1 MTGLA
6 IAASPTTDSGSAKP
20 GMATPLHWN
29 ATAPDVLWS
38 PGNVSEAIPGVS
50 TALNW
55 SFIDDAIETAA
66 RRAFYDMGS
75 LHRHELALGRR
86 TEERFMVCF
95 YGRTVANIDA
105 MRVIGDRTPGTS
117 ANA

>member
-50 TALNW
+50 TPLNW
-55 SFIDDAIETAA
+55 SFVGDAIELAG
-66 RRAFYDMGS
+66 RRGFA
-75 LHRHELALGRR
+75 ALGVLAPGEA
-86 TEERFMVCF
+86 TLGPTAEDRFIVAF
-95 YGRTVANIDA
+95 YGRTVANIEK
-105 MRVIGDRTPGTS
+105 MRLIGDRIPG
-117 ANA
+117 